1 MRVEL
6 LDVRKSYSLPKGGGS
21 VTPLDGIDLL
31 IGSGDLCII
40 SGPTGSGKTVLLNI
54 IGGLCA
60 PTSGSVRLDGELL
73 RGCGSH
79 HRDTICFGFQE
90 PAFVPQL
97 TVQENLLL
105 PALRSDNR
113 LVAGRGERL
122 MQAFALAEMFDLFPA
137 ALSGG
142 EKRRLNLARALLLDP
157 RLLLLDEPVADLDEA
172 WKIKSMELVM
182 EEVRATRATLVIA
195 SGSPVPGTENFR
207 QVRMQYGKVSDDGT
221 CDH

>member
-6 LDVRKSYSLPKGGGS
+6 LDVRKSYPLPKGGGS
-21 VTPLDGIDLL
+21 VTALDGIDLL
-31 IGSGDLCII
+31 IGSGDLCTI

-54 IGGLCA
+54 IGGLSA
-60 PTSGSVRLDGELL
+60 PTSGRVRLDDELL
-73 RGCGSH
+73 RGCGSRH
-79 HRDTICFGFQE
+79 WDTICFGFQE
-90 PAFVPQL
+90 PVFVPQL

-105 PALRSDNR
+105 PALRYGNR
-113 LVAGRGERL
+113 LVGGRGDRL
-122 MQAFALAEMFDLFPA
+122 LQAFGLAEMFDLFPA

-157 RLLLLDEPVADLDEA
+157 RLLLLDEPVVDLDEA

-195 SGSPVPGTENFR
+195 SSSPVPDTENFR